1 MLQCAGVVRRPGTSM
16 INERIKPSQKIYVI
30 GYVQIIVIHSSQVS
44 NMILISYEIYSH
56 IICIL
61 CV

>member
-1 MLQCAGVVRRPGTSM
+1 M

>member
-30 GYVQIIVIHSSQVS
+30 GCATCSNHCNTFKSSFKYDFD
-44 NMILISYEIYSH
+44 IL
-56 IICIL
+56 
-61 CV
+61 